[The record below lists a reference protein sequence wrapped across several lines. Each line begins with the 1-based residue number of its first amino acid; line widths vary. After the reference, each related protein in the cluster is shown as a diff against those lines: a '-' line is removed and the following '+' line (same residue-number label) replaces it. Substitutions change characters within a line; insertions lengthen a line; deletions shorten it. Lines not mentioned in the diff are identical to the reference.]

1 MEEVRG
7 SYFPG
12 GFGVSD
18 RAGGSDDGE
27 VGFGGVGGAL
37 GQARRGDD
45 GAGRRAKGEGR
56 RAKVGA
62 GRKAKAKR
70 RRKKE

>member
-27 VGFGGVGGAL
+27 VGFGGVGGVL
-37 GQARRGDD
+37 G
-45 GAGRRAKGEGR
+45 
-56 RAKVGA
+56 
-62 GRKAKAKR
+62 
-70 RRKKE
+70 